1 MTRPKS
7 KTFVNRVS
15 DMGVGGPPTVF
26 EVPTFVNRKP
36 LCSRHALVE
45 VRIGRK
51 ERLLSRLA
59 RRMATTSS

>member
-15 DMGVGGPPTVF
+15 DMGISPTVF

-59 RRMATTSS
+59 RRMATASS